1 MKQTMIAS
9 AIALA
14 FGFATPALANPT
26 NTLGD
31 ENLTINQSATAQST
45 LDGKGASANEY
56 STANYTESSA
66 ENTNMNLSEN
76 NSDNSSYTR
85 NVTIDESDNST
96 TNKSLT
102 VDKSDSSS
110 YSRTTSIDDSDNST
124 PARKAPMAIDRPPSC
139 MA

>member
-56 STANYTESSA
+56 SSA
-66 ENTNMNLSEN
+66 TFNDNSTDTRTKTVSTD
-76 NSDNSSYTR
+76 NSDNST
-85 NVTIDESDNST
+85 NVADSGNTAVNVADSGNDNSDNST
-96 TNKSLT
+96 NGP
-102 VDKSDSSS
+102 
-110 YSRTTSIDDSDNST
+110 NAAPN
-124 PARKAPMAIDRPPSC
+124 PAQA
-139 MA
+139 